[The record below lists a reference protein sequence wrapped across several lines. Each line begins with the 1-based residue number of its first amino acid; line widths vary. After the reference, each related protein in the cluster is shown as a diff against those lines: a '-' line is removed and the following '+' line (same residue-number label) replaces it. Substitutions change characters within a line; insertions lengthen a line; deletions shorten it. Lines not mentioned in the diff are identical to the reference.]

1 MSGQGPFTPRSRLA
15 PWGRLA
21 QAGGPA
27 PPGGRPRGTGRLL
40 PGGWSG
46 VPRRAAPRG
55 VEAPPG
61 RPEPVGVPRARRIVR
76 LRTRGQAAAGW
87 WTGGVRP
94 AAALVLAA
102 FVLSAGGVTA
112 NAAGDG
118 SAGTDELRPSFAH
131 RQSAQAIV
139 QIMNRYHY
147 RKVPLDDELGS
158 RVLDRYLD
166 FFDPS
171 RSVFLASDIAE
182 FDVHRTRV
190 DDALR
195 RGRFDLA
202 FAVLERY
209 RVRTAERAEAAAAF
223 VGREFDFSRDEH
235 FEIDRST
242 ASWARDPAE
251 LDEHWRRRVKN
262 DFLELELTGQ
272 DPETILEALRMR
284 YARMAR
290 RVHQIDAD
298 DVVQYFLNAYTQS
311 IDPHSTYFSPR
322 TSENF
327 RIRMSLSLE
336 GIGAALQTVGEHTV
350 VRRIV
355 PGGPADR
362 SGELRA
368 EDRIVGVRQS
378 DEARTTDVVS
388 WRLEDVVS
396 LIRGPK
402 GSTVHLRILPAAG
415 LSGAPRTISLVRD
428 RIELEDQS
436 ASRRILESGTADGST
451 LRIGVIDIPS
461 FYLDLAG
468 RSAGRE
474 NYRSTSRDVERL
486 LAELRHEGIDG
497 LVVDLRGNQGGS
509 LDEALLVAGL
519 FIEHGPIVQIR
530 KSSGRTQARWDE
542 DPSVAWGGPL
552 AVLVNRGSASASE
565 IFAGAIQDYRRGLV
579 VGTRTYGKGT
589 VQNLIDLPPYGGKGR
604 LKLTV
609 AQYFRINGEGVQR
622 SGIEPD
628 VDFAPAAGEEPDGE
642 RDLEAALP
650 WARIRAAGVWRAGS
664 RSEETVTRVRER
676 SRKRLTEETPLR
688 LLGEEAGSGSRQ
700 RGTGAFSLHRE
711 RRREAH
717 AEAEA
722 GYRRLFRTLGE
733 AVRDGGP
740 EGGALASLAD
750 FREELLLQEA
760 ARVVADFISYQGR
773 SERALA
779 RN

>member
-1 MSGQGPFTPRSRLA
+1 MR
-15 PWGRLA
+15 
-21 QAGGPA
+21 
-27 PPGGRPRGTGRLL
+27 
-40 PGGWSG
+40 
-46 VPRRAAPRG
+46 
-55 VEAPPG
+55 E
-61 RPEPVGVPRARRIVR
+61 
-76 LRTRGQAAAGW
+76 
-87 WTGGVRP
+87 

-102 FVLSAGGVTA
+102 FVLAAGGA
-112 NAAGDG
+112 SAHAAGGG
-118 SAGTDELRPSFAH
+118 SAGTQELRPTPAH
-131 RQSAQAIV
+131 RQSAQAVV

-147 RKVPLDDELGS
+147 RKVPLDDDLGS

-171 RSVFLASDIAE
+171 RSVFLASDVVE
-182 FDVHRTRV
+182 FDAHRTRV

-209 RVRTAERAEAAAAF
+209 RVRTAERAEAAAAL
-223 VGREFDFSRDEH
+223 VGRDFDFSRDED
-235 FEIDRST
+235 FEIDRSD
-242 ASWARDPAE
+242 APWARSRAE
-251 LDEHWRRRVKN
+251 LDEHWRQRVKN
-262 DFLELELTGQ
+262 DFLELELAGQ
-272 DPETILEALRMR
+272 DPETIPAALRAR
-284 YARMAR
+284 YARMVR
-290 RVHQIDAD
+290 RVRQIDAD

-311 IDPHSTYFSPR
+311 IDPHSAYFSPR

-368 EDRIVGVRQS
+368 EDRIVGVRQ
-378 DEARTTDVVS
+378 DGDAGMTDVVS

-396 LIRGPK
+396 RIRGPK

-436 ASRRILESGTADGST
+436 ASRRILESEAADGAA
-451 LRIGVIDIPS
+451 LRIGVIDVPS

-468 RSAGRE
+468 RSAGRGD
-474 NYRSTSRDVERL
+474 YRSTSRDVQRL
-486 LAELRHEGIDG
+486 IAELRREGIDG

-509 LDEALLVAGL
+509 LDEALQVAGL
-519 FIEHGPIVQIR
+519 FIEDGPIVQIR
-530 KSSGRTQARWDE
+530 KSSGRAQARWDE
-542 DPSVAWGGPL
+542 DPSVAWNGPL
-552 AVLVNRGSASASE
+552 AVLVNRSSASASE

-589 VQNLIDLPPYGGKGR
+589 VQNLIDLPPYGGTGR

-609 AQYFRINGEGVQR
+609 AQYFRVNGEGVQR
-622 SGIEPD
+622 LGVEPD
-628 VDFAPAAGEEPDGE
+628 VDFAPAAGEEPGGE
-642 RDLEAALP
+642 RDLDAALP
-650 WARIRAAGVWRAGS
+650 WARIKAAGIRQAG
-664 RSEETVTRVRER
+664 RWSEDTMARVREH
-676 SRKRLTEETPLR
+676 SRQRLTEEAPLR
-688 LLGEEAGSGSRQ
+688 LLGEEAGRGG
-700 RGTGAFSLHRE
+700 RGTDVFSLHRE

-717 AEAEA
+717 ADAEA
-722 GYRRLFRTLGE
+722 GHRRLLRTLGE
-733 AVRDGGP
+733 AVRGGGP
-740 EGGALASLAD
+740 EGEAPPASLFD
-750 FREELLLQEA
+750 LREELLLEEA
-760 ARVVADFISYQGR
+760 ARVVADFISYR
-773 SERALA
+773 ERPERTLA